1 MPDSR
6 SRPAAASPRDGG
18 RAGTSTPGARL
29 YGLYVGSLAV
39 CLLGNLLIRMSAEA
53 GWLPRW
59 GQVLLGILAAT
70 PLAVAAVLF
79 WRLLRRELDEMLQR
93 IVLEGL
99 AFALVVYVPLA
110 ALYVNL
116 RTAGAWVPRLD
127 PPDILLAP
135 AVLAAIGFAL
145 ARRRFE

>member
-1 MPDSR
+1 MSANAKANPPG
-6 SRPAAASPRDGG
+6 PAGKPASP
-18 RAGTSTPGARL
+18 PGATL
-29 YGLYVGSLAV
+29 YGMYVVSLAV
-39 CLLGNLLIRMSAEA
+39 CLIGNLLIRMGAEA

-59 GQVLLGILAAT
+59 AQVLLGLAAAA

-110 ALYVNL
+110 AVYVNL
-116 RTAGAWVPRLD
+116 RTAAPFWVPHLD
-127 PPDILLAP
+127 APDILLTP
-135 AVLAAIGFAL
+135 AILAAIGFAL

>member
-1 MPDSR
+1 MRADPENTGAGAGA
-6 SRPAAASPRDGG
+6 RP
-18 RAGTSTPGARL
+18 PGATL
-29 YGLYVGSLAV
+29 YGMYVVSLAV
-39 CLLGNLLIRMSAEA
+39 CLLGNLAIRMGAEA
-53 GWLPRW
+53 GWLPPW
-59 GQVLLGILAAT
+59 GRLVLGVASAA

-116 RTAGAWVPRLD
+116 RTATFWVPHLD
-127 PPDILLAP
+127 LPDILLTP
-135 AVLAAIGFAL
+135 AILAAIGFAI

>member
-1 MPDSR
+1 M
-6 SRPAAASPRDGG
+6 
-18 RAGTSTPGARL
+18 RL
-29 YGLYVGSLAV
+29 G
-39 CLLGNLLIRMSAEA
+39 AEA

-59 GQVLLGILAAT
+59 SQVV
-70 PLAVAAVLF
+70 LAVATAAPLVLAAFFF

-116 RTAGAWVPRLD
+116 RTAGALTFRLD
-127 PPDILLAP
+127 PPDILMTP
-135 AVLAAIGFAL
+135 AILVAL
-145 ARRRFE
+145 GIAFARRHYE

>member
-1 MPDSR
+1 MATEPVRTESR
-6 SRPAAASPRDGG
+6 TSGAA
-18 RAGTSTPGARL
+18 L
-29 YGLYVGSLAV
+29 YGLYVLALAV
-39 CLLGNLLIRMSAEA
+39 ALAGNLLIRLGARA
-53 GWLPRW
+53 GWLPPW
-59 GQVLLGILAAT
+59 AQVALAALAAA

-99 AFALVVYVPLA
+99 AFALVVFVPLA

-116 RTAGAWVPRLD
+116 RTAGAWLPRLD
-127 PPDILLAP
+127 PPDILMTP
-135 AVLAAIGFAL
+135 ALLVAVGIAI